1 MSWRRFGGLVA
12 ITVVLIAVVASFVW
26 FEGRDRFERPGPLP
40 EQSIV
45 FIPAGSGLAGIAQ
58 LLEDENVIEDER
70 LFQIGVRV
78 LGQARSLKAGEYAFP
93 AAVSMRGAAEILAS
107 GEVVVRRLTIVEGIT
122 SHEAVALIEAAEGL
136 EGSLEDVP
144 PEGSL
149 LPETYH
155 YRRGDSRQSVL
166 ERMKAS
172 RDKVLSELWE
182 ARAEGLPIKTP
193 EEAVIL
199 ASIVEKETGV
209 ADERALVAGVFVNR
223 LNKGMRLQSDPTVT
237 YGITLGV
244 RPLGRELSR
253 RDLRQP
259 SPYNTYV
266 INGLP
271 PAPIANAGRA
281 ALAAVLNPE
290 ATGYLYFVADGTGG
304 HAFAKTLKQHNRN
317 VAKWRR
323 FKRSGGK

>member
-1 MSWRRFGGLVA
+1 MSWKRFGGLVA
-12 ITVVLIAVVASFVW
+12 ITVVILIIASSVVW

-58 LLEDENVIEDER
+58 LLEDENVVEDQR

-182 ARAEGLPIKTP
+182 SRAEGLPIKTP

-259 SPYNTYV
+259 SAYNTYV

-323 FKRSGGK
+323 FKRSGGQ